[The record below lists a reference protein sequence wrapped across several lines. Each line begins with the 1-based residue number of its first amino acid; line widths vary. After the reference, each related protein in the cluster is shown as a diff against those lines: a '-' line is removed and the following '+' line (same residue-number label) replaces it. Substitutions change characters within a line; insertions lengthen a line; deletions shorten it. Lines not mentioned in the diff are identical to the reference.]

1 MNDLVDTHA
10 SSLSSRFEYKLRS
23 SGDYACDS
31 RAGGAYVGESRAGE
45 LRSCE
50 ASVGDLRASDFRAGE
65 YKDDCTVV
73 ASCNSLANSY
83 DLQFAKDAEP
93 TGRHAALSGV
103 SHFSEYSDVNSFAA
117 LSGVSHRTASSEVS
131 RPSASIAIFGKNY
144 KYFSPELLPS
154 NVIVGSSA
162 SDGVGLSTSLSMIA
176 QNLASYGYS
185 VALVDADVSH
195 GGLDVLLGL
204 ESDDGRRLQEVEA
217 PLGRLDGSVLKDEL
231 IYCNGVGVLAYAPWR
246 MCVSEISKADLST
259 NKDDVIQDELRNSS
273 LLKPWLLDAS
283 IRGLAQCNDVVIVD
297 VGSGISS
304 FNVFNTIMGLAFSPI
319 IYASELSVLGMAR
332 MRAYNYQI
340 SIVKEYLLN
349 CLYRYSS
356 QQSDDSFNNIDF
368 INENSITVG
377 IMPHGLAPKLCAV
390 DIDEA
395 SQYLS
400 KSVIGPIKYDSR
412 LHEDIIEGYGI
423 RKIPKSSRFIIDQLS
438 NWVLEVCNI
447 NANK

>member
-50 ASVGDLRASDFRAGE
+50 ASVGDLRASDFRDGE

-93 TGRHAALSGV
+93 TGRHAERSEV
-103 SHFSEYSDVNSFAA
+103 SRFSTSSDANSIDE
-117 LSGVSHRTASSEVS
+117 RSEVS

-246 MCVSEISKADLST
+246 MCASEISKADLST

-304 FNVFNTIMGLAFSPI
+304 FNVFNTIMGLVFSPI

-423 RKIPKSSRFIIDQLS
+423 RKIPKSSRFIIEQLS

>member
-50 ASVGDLRASDFRAGE
+50 ASVGDLRASDFRDGE

-117 LSGVSHRTASSEVS
+117 LSGVS

-283 IRGLAQCNDVVIVD
+283 VRGLAQCNDVVIVD

-423 RKIPKSSRFIIDQLS
+423 RKIPKSSRFIIEQLS

>member
-45 LRSCE
+45 LRSYE
-50 ASVGDLRASDFRAGE
+50 ASVGDLRASDFRDGE

-117 LSGVSHRTASSEVS
+117 LSGVS

-283 IRGLAQCNDVVIVD
+283 VRGLAQCNDVVIVD

-423 RKIPKSSRFIIDQLS
+423 RKIPKSSRFIIEQLS

>member
-23 SGDYACDS
+23 GGDYA
-31 RAGGAYVGESRAGE
+31 GGSRAGE
-45 LRSCE
+45 LRSYE
-50 ASVGDLRASDFRAGE
+50 ASVGDLRASDSRDGE

-117 LSGVSHRTASSEVS
+117 LSGVS

-273 LLKPWLLDAS
+273 LLKPWILDAS

-304 FNVFNTIMGLAFSPI
+304 FNVFNTIMGLVFSPI

-356 QQSDDSFNNIDF
+356 QQSDESFNDVDS

-377 IMPHGLAPKLCAV
+377 IMPHGLAPKLCVV
-390 DIDEA
+390 DVDEA

-423 RKIPKSSRFIIDQLS
+423 RKIPKSSRFIIEQLS

>member
-45 LRSCE
+45 LRSYE
-50 ASVGDLRASDFRAGE
+50 ASVGDLRASDSRARK

-117 LSGVSHRTASSEVS
+117 LSGVS

-423 RKIPKSSRFIIDQLS
+423 RKIPKSSRFIIEQLS

>member
-23 SGDYACDS
+23 GGDYAGGS

-45 LRSCE
+45 LRSYE
-50 ASVGDLRASDFRAGE
+50 ASVGDLRASDFRDGE

-83 DLQFAKDAEP
+83 DLQFEKDIEP
-93 TGRHAALSGV
+93 TGRHAALSDV

-117 LSGVSHRTASSEVS
+117 LSGVS

-423 RKIPKSSRFIIDQLS
+423 RKIPKSSRFIIEQLS

>member
-45 LRSCE
+45 LRSYE
-50 ASVGDLRASDFRAGE
+50 ASVGDLRASDSRDGE

-117 LSGVSHRTASSEVS
+117 LSGVS

-283 IRGLAQCNDVVIVD
+283 VRGLAQCNDVVIVD

>member
-45 LRSCE
+45 LRSYE
-50 ASVGDLRASDFRAGE
+50 ASVGDLRASDFRDGE

-117 LSGVSHRTASSEVS
+117 LSGVS

-423 RKIPKSSRFIIDQLS
+423 RKIPKSSRFIIEQLS

>member
-10 SSLSSRFEYKLRS
+10 SSLASRFEYDL
-23 SGDYACDS
+23 
-31 RAGGAYVGESRAGE
+31 RAGGGYSGDLRAGDAYAGDAFAGE
-45 LRSCE
+45 LRS
-50 ASVGDLRASDFRAGE
+50 ADLRASGLRAGE

-73 ASCNSLANSY
+73 ASCNPLANSY
-83 DLQFAKDAEP
+83 DLQFAKDIEP
-93 TGRHAALSGV
+93 TGRHAERSEV
-103 SHFSEYSDVNSFAA
+103 SRFSTSSDANSIDEQ
-117 LSGVSHRTASSEVS
+117 SEVS

-246 MCVSEISKADLST
+246 MCASEISKSDLST

-304 FNVFNTIMGLAFSPI
+304 FNVFNTIMGLVFSPI

>member
-45 LRSCE
+45 LRSYE
-50 ASVGDLRASDFRAGE
+50 ASVGDLRASDFRDGE

-131 RPSASIAIFGKNY
+131 RPSASIVIFGKNY

-304 FNVFNTIMGLAFSPI
+304 FKD
-319 IYASELSVLGMAR
+319 R
-332 MRAYNYQI
+332 
-340 SIVKEYLLN
+340 
-349 CLYRYSS
+349 
-356 QQSDDSFNNIDF
+356 
-368 INENSITVG
+368 
-377 IMPHGLAPKLCAV
+377 
-390 DIDEA
+390 
-395 SQYLS
+395 
-400 KSVIGPIKYDSR
+400 KSV
-412 LHEDIIEGYGI
+412 
-423 RKIPKSSRFIIDQLS
+423 
-438 NWVLEVCNI
+438 V
-447 NANK
+447 

>member
-45 LRSCE
+45 LRSYE
-50 ASVGDLRASDFRAGE
+50 ASVGDLRASDFRDGE

-93 TGRHAALSGV
+93 TGRHAERSEV
-103 SHFSEYSDVNSFAA
+103 SRFSTSSDANSIDE
-117 LSGVSHRTASSEVS
+117 RSEVS

-246 MCVSEISKADLST
+246 MCASEISKADLST

-304 FNVFNTIMGLAFSPI
+304 FNVFNTIMGLVFSPI

-423 RKIPKSSRFIIDQLS
+423 RKIPKSSRFIIEQLS

>member
-45 LRSCE
+45 LRSYE
-50 ASVGDLRASDFRAGE
+50 ASVGDLRASDSRAGE

-117 LSGVSHRTASSEVS
+117 LSGVS

-423 RKIPKSSRFIIDQLS
+423 RKIPKSSRFIIEQLS

>member
-23 SGDYACDS
+23 SGDYAGGS

-50 ASVGDLRASDFRAGE
+50 ASVGDLRASDFRDGE

-117 LSGVSHRTASSEVS
+117 LSGVS

-283 IRGLAQCNDVVIVD
+283 VRGLAQCNDVVIVD

>member
-45 LRSCE
+45 LRSYE
-50 ASVGDLRASDFRAGE
+50 ASVGDLRASDFRDGE

-93 TGRHAALSGV
+93 TGRHAALPEV

-117 LSGVSHRTASSEVS
+117 LSGVS

-283 IRGLAQCNDVVIVD
+283 VRGLAQCNDVVIVD

>member
-23 SGDYACDS
+23 GGDYAGGS

-45 LRSCE
+45 LRSYE
-50 ASVGDLRASDFRAGE
+50 ASVGDLRASDSRDGE

-117 LSGVSHRTASSEVS
+117 LSGVS

-423 RKIPKSSRFIIDQLS
+423 RKIPKSSRFIIEQLS